1 MITITLHV
9 FEPNHGYN
17 YIWLLWK
24 LYLIT
29 VNYNYWLRLPQVWF
43 GPVVKEEMLFKRI
56 SYLVLWRPFCSAE
69 LNHLFNFGRRHH
81 EAQSCEII
89 LNLNRWFRKICHL
102 KLLLIWRSVAPFTA
116 EWIHLCNFGRGYHA
130 RGSFLWNNFDFG
142 PVVQEEMSFKIFLI
156 SSSGGS
162 CVHWSR
168 TIYAIL
174 VEGIIRNLHVK

>member
-102 KLLLIWRSVAPFTA
+102 KLLLIWRSVAP
-116 EWIHLCNFGRGYHA
+116 LQRS
-130 RGSFLWNNFDFG
+130 GS
-142 PVVQEEMSFKIFLI
+142 I
-156 SSSGGS
+156 
-162 CVHWSR
+162 C
-168 TIYAIL
+168 AIL
-174 VEGIIRNLHVK
+174 VEGIMQEDHFCEIILILDQWFRRRCHLKYFLSRALAALVFIGAELFMQFW